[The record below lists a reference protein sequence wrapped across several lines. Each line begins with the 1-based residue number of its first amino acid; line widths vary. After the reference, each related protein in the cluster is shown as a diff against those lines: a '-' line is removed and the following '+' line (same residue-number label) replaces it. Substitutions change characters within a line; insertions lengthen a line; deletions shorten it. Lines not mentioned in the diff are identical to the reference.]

1 MTNNTHALPD
11 SALIAFGRD
20 EKQRPR
26 GAWFAQP
33 SDKLLAAL
41 SAMRCQVL
49 SSVPK
54 ALGDLAGKLPEGRLL
69 SSGKVVLPSI
79 RKDLHEKI
87 SAASAKENF
96 NELTET
102 LNERL
107 LPEAGKGAG
116 AREENGLSQHWD
128 DLRTGDV
135 VLAPFG
141 PDEGWWEATVIER
154 ENSVVTLK
162 YRDHPKEPTFVRHV
176 STLARI
182 HPDLL

>member
-1 MTNNTHALPD
+1 MTNNMHVLPD
-11 SALIAFGRD
+11 TALIALGHD
-20 EKQRPR
+20 EKKRPL

-33 SDKLLAAL
+33 SDKLLASL

-54 ALGDLAGKLPEGRLL
+54 ALQDLARKLPEGRLL

-79 RKDLHEKI
+79 RKDLHERI
-87 SAASAKENF
+87 SAASAKENI
-96 NELTET
+96 NELTAT

-107 LPEAGKGAG
+107 LPEGGKVAG
-116 AREENGLSQHWD
+116 ASARNSLSQHWN
-128 DLRTGDV
+128 DLRAGDV

-154 ENSVVTLK
+154 ENSVLTLK